1 MRSVHPQKVEQAQKR
16 LFRDAMSR
24 RGFIAGILFVAVM
37 SGATILV
44 QMYSLSVLIDG
55 AFMREWTADSY
66 NPYVFALVAAVIARA
81 LLAWADKWL
90 GLKLAIG
97 RKADYR
103 KQILRKIH
111 DIGPVRLKKE
121 MTGELIGVQQNGVE
135 KLDDFFSL
143 FVPAAI
149 RMGTIPLI
157 IFAVVMWL
165 DWPSGLVLM
174 ITGPL
179 IPIFMYLIGTKAGDK
194 IREQWSSFRR
204 MNAHFLDTI
213 QGMDTLKLFG
223 REKSAGRSINNVS
236 RMFRTTT
243 MRVLR
248 VAFLSGMVLELAASV
263 STAVVAVEVGVRLIE
278 GMVGFQMGLFVL
290 LLAPEFYLPFRSF
303 GSAHHAGMEGA
314 EAGARIFEIL
324 DGDTDQPSPQPI
336 ENRMAPVQVPKPPFY
351 IQMKNVTLSY
361 PGSSREVLKGANL
374 ELQPGIV
381 HVLTGASGEG
391 KSTILNLLG
400 KVFSPDEGGVMVNG
414 VSLSELDSAV
424 WRDHVSY
431 LPQFPH
437 FFAGSI
443 ADNIRM
449 GNSEASAEDIIEAA
463 KRSFAHSFI
472 STLPGGYDTTL
483 GEGGLNLSGGERQ
496 RLALARVFL
505 KKSPVLLL
513 DEPGNYLNESLEE
526 SLMDSI
532 KELSEGR
539 IVFIASHQPITLLA
553 SDRLS
558 ILSDGIVTESGSPN
572 DMLPL
577 ITESIESGE
586 G

>member
-1 MRSVHPQKVEQAQKR
+1 MRSVHPHKVEEAQKR
-16 LFRDAMSR
+16 LFRDALSR
-24 RGFIAGILFVAVM
+24 RVFIAGILLTAVLT
-37 SGATILV
+37 GFTILV
-44 QMYSLSVLIDG
+44 QMYSLSVLIDAAFLKEWNTETYYPFILLLVG
-55 AFMREWTADSY
+55 AVVVR
-66 NPYVFALVAAVIARA
+66 AV
-81 LLAWADKWL
+81 LAWSDKWL
-90 GLKLAIG
+90 GLKLAIAQKTG
-97 RKADYR
+97 YR
-103 KQILRKIH
+103 KRFLHKIH
-111 DIGPVRLKKE
+111 EIGPVRLKNE
-121 MTGELIGVQQNGVE
+121 MTGELIGVQLNGIE

-143 FVPAAI
+143 YVPSAI
-149 RMGTIPLI
+149 RMGTIPII
-157 IFAVVMWL
+157 IFGVVMWL

-243 MRVLR
+243 MRVLK

-278 GMVGFQMGLFVL
+278 GMIGFQLGLFVL

-314 EAGARIFEIL
+314 EAGARLFEIL
-324 DGDTDQPSPQPI
+324 DENTDSQRNPDSLVSDFPDSPFSI
-336 ENRMAPVQVPKPPFY
+336 FL
-351 IQMKNVTLSY
+351 KNLRFSY
-361 PGSSREVLKGANL
+361 PESNSEVLKGVNL
-374 ELQPGIV
+374 ELVPGEV
-381 HVLTGASGEG
+381 HTLTGPSGEG
-391 KSTILNLLG
+391 KSTILNILG
-400 KVFSPDEGGVMVNG
+400 KLLHPNDGDILVNG
-414 VSLSELDSAV
+414 ISLNELDSGK
-424 WRDHVSY
+424 WRDRISY

-443 ADNIRM
+443 ADNIRL
-449 GNSEASAEDIIEAA
+449 GNDEAKEEEIIEAA
-463 KRSFAHSFI
+463 ELSLAHPFI
-472 STLPGGYDTTL
+472 SNLPDGYDTNL

-505 KKSPVLLL
+505 NKSPIYLL
-513 DEPGNYLNESLEE
+513 DEPGNFLNEELEE
-526 SLMDSI
+526 LLLHSI
-532 KELSEGR
+532 KKLSQER
-539 IVFIASHQPITLLA
+539 IVLITSHQPRTILA

-558 ILSDGIVTESGSPN
+558 ILSDGIISESGSP
-572 DMLPL
+572 DDLFPTFVE
-577 ITESIESGE
+577 ITDAGE
-586 G
+586 DQR